1 MNLNPSLIILI
12 VGIVILVVLFIVL
25 TILIAINAT
34 RNVSYFN
41 FRVSASKIAPQSLST
56 LSKNGPYIDTHFKD
70 MTSTD
75 PIGQTYYQRPVTS
88 YDKDKKLLKIKLS
101 GNQPTIHMNSNSV
114 STDVRYNG
122 LITISDFTYGKY
134 NADSLVTVN
143 VSLYNGTGHD
153 LIGFHVHDGETVP
166 TGATCTDN
174 NKKVSYSGYT
184 NFGPI
189 AYFIH
194 TTDYWINN
202 ATKLSKQGT
211 FPLPLKDA
219 IAQTKFP
226 LTT

>member
-1 MNLNPSLIILI
+1 MNLNPLVILVIVII
-12 VGIVILVVLFIVL
+12 ILVVLSVVL
-25 TILIAINAT
+25 AVLMVINLN
-34 RNVSYFN
+34 RNISYFS
-41 FRVSASKIAPQSLST
+41 FQVRADKIAAQSLST

-88 YDKDKKLLKIKLS
+88 YDKDRKLLKIKLS

-143 VSLYNGTGHD
+143 VALYNDTGRD

-166 TGATCTDN
+166 TGVACTDN

-194 TTDYWINN
+194 TTDYWITN
-202 ATKLSKQGT
+202 ATKLSNQGT
-211 FPLPLKDA
+211 FPLPIKDA
-219 IAQTKFP
+219 LALTKFP